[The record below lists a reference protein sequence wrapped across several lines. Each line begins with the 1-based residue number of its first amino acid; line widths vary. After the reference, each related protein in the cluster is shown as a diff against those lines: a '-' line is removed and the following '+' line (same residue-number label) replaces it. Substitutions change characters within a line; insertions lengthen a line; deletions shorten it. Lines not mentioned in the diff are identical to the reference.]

1 MYAEFSLEGL
11 LRGASTERAA
21 FYSSAIASGW
31 MLKSEA
37 RKLENL
43 SAIDGLDSEPVAK
56 GATSNATP
64 APPLPYPSKQQE
76 AAA

>member
-31 MLKSEA
+31 MRPSEA
-37 RKLENL
+37 RRLENM
-43 SAIDGLDSEPVAK
+43 SVIDGLDSEPVALS
-56 GATSNATP
+56 ANPRP
-64 APPLPYPSKQQE
+64 APQPYPSKQG
-76 AAA
+76 A